1 MLSIDMLTM
10 FSPLSSVRSALYAC
24 ISTLCGALS
33 CLRGAPS
40 VQGSIHGL
48 CIHFY
53 YSRCYSVMFRP
64 IMLVPMFRLVP
75 GYPLVL
81 PRSRYVPECITR
93 SVLCSGVVRPRYLGR
108 ERRLVVLIVWGL
120 TLCRRRS
127 RFVVVPCSN
136 AYIVWGLTLCRRRS
150 RRRLIPH
157 LTGYEPWALPG
168 LKSNDLPP
176 SVAHRRLAT
185 RHRTPCYTH
194 YTIVPR

>member
-1 MLSIDMLTM
+1 M
-10 FSPLSSVRSALYAC
+10 FPLCPVFDSHS
-24 ISTLCGALS
+24 
-33 CLRGAPS
+33 
-40 VQGSIHGL
+40 GSIHGL

-75 GYPLVL
+75 GYPLML

-136 AYIVWGLTLCRRRS
+136 AYIVWGLTLCRRCS

-176 SVAHRRLAT
+176 SVAHRHLAT
-185 RHRTPCYTH
+185 RHHTPCYSR
-194 YTIVPR
+194 YTIVPQ

>member
-1 MLSIDMLTM
+1 MTCTVPYRLLTRAIVTGSRSLTCTLTLNGPTNSVERMLSIDMLTM

-127 RFVVVPCSN
+127 RFVVVPCSQCI
-136 AYIVWGLTLCRRRS
+136 Y
-150 RRRLIPH
+150 RLGTH
-157 LTGYEPWALPG
+157 TV
-168 LKSNDLPP
+168 PP
-176 SVAHRRLAT
+176 SL
-185 RHRTPCYTH
+185 
-194 YTIVPR
+194 

>member
-1 MLSIDMLTM
+1 MLTM
-10 FSPLSSVRSALYAC
+10 FSPLSSVRFALCAC

-127 RFVVVPCSN
+127 RFVVVPCSQCIHHLGTHTVPPSLKT
-136 AYIVWGLTLCRRRS
+136 ALCS
-150 RRRLIPH
+150 SFNRL
-157 LTGYEPWALPG
+157 WALP
-168 LKSNDLPP
+168 LSPTLYLTLRYLN
-176 SVAHRRLAT
+176 SASLA
-185 RHRTPCYTH
+185 
-194 YTIVPR
+194 

>member
-1 MLSIDMLTM
+1 
-10 FSPLSSVRSALYAC
+10 
-24 ISTLCGALS
+24 
-33 CLRGAPS
+33 
-40 VQGSIHGL
+40 
-48 CIHFY
+48 
-53 YSRCYSVMFRP
+53 MFRP
-64 IMLVPMFRLVP
+64 IVLVPMFRLVP

-150 RRRLIPH
+150 RRRFVPH

-168 LKSNDLPP
+168 LKSNDPP
-176 SVAHRRLAT
+176 HPSLIAVWLRV
-185 RHRTPCYTH
+185 
-194 YTIVPR
+194 TIPSAIPTTLSYHDDHSDCADHPR

>member
-1 MLSIDMLTM
+1 MSPQTIYALSAGYNDEPGATAAQCE
-10 FSPLSSVRSALYAC
+10 SPVKHCYADNVSALSSVRFALCAC

-157 LTGYEPWALPG
+157 LTSP
-168 LKSNDLPP
+168 
-176 SVAHRRLAT
+176 
-185 RHRTPCYTH
+185 
-194 YTIVPR
+194 

>member
-127 RFVVVPCSN
+127 R
-136 AYIVWGLTLCRRRS
+136 
-150 RRRLIPH
+150 RRLIPH
-157 LTGYEPWALPG
+157 LTGSSSIGSSLTGKGTSLLRGRVLRLGGVTGGSSLEPG
-168 LKSNDLPP
+168 LGGSTDALG
-176 SVAHRRLAT
+176 AGAGD
-185 RHRTPCYTH
+185 
-194 YTIVPR
+194 

>member
-24 ISTLCGALS
+24 ICTLCGALS

-64 IMLVPMFRLVP
+64 IVLVPMFRLVP

-150 RRRLIPH
+150 RRRLVPH
-157 LTGYEPWALPG
+157 LTEVNALLVNVG
-168 LKSNDLPP
+168 GHSTTAC
-176 SVAHRRLAT
+176 SR
-185 RHRTPCYTH
+185 
-194 YTIVPR
+194 

>member
-1 MLSIDMLTM
+1 MVRRRFRVQFTVSAFISIIPDVIPSCFGRLCLCRCFGLFPVIRLCCRVPGM
-10 FSPLSSVRSALYAC
+10 F
-24 ISTLCGALS
+24 
-33 CLRGAPS
+33 PS
-40 VQGSIHGL
+40 VL
-48 CIHFY
+48 
-53 YSRCYSVMFRP
+53 R
-64 IMLVPMFRLVP
+64 
-75 GYPLVL
+75 VL
-81 PRSRYVPECITR
+81 SYV
-93 SVLCSGVVRPRYLGR
+93 VVAYAPRYLCR

-168 LKSNDLPP
+168 LKLNDLPP